1 MVMMVMMT
9 AVRHY
14 DEAGRVPAKAVMM
27 MVMMMVVVLYKLDIF
42 IR

>member
-27 MVMMMVVVLYKLDIF
+27 VMMMVVVLYKPDIF